1 MAHARPLAALVPK
14 ITDFGLAKR
23 LEEEARLTQSG
34 LVVGTPSYMAPE
46 QADATR
52 AIGPAADLWAL
63 GAVLCACLTGRP
75 PFLGESPA
83 KTLMQVLRDEPVP
96 PSRLQPGVPR
106 DLETICL
113 KCLEKEPRGA
123 MRRPGTSRMTCGA
136 SCEESRSAPGRRNRG
151 KSPGNGRGASRPPR
165 RCWPSFCCWRS
176 SACRP

>member
-1 MAHARPLAALVPK
+1 MPLAEAIDAAHRAGIVHRDLKPGNILLAAEGPVSPDGVAIAGAAPARMRTARPLAALVPK

-75 PFLGESPA
+75 PFLGEARP
-83 KTLMQVLRDEPVP
+83 
-96 PSRLQPGVPR
+96 RL
-106 DLETICL
+106 
-113 KCLEKEPRGA
+113 
-123 MRRPGTSRMTCGA
+123 
-136 SCEESRSAPGRRNRG
+136 
-151 KSPGNGRGASRPPR
+151 
-165 RCWPSFCCWRS
+165 
-176 SACRP
+176 